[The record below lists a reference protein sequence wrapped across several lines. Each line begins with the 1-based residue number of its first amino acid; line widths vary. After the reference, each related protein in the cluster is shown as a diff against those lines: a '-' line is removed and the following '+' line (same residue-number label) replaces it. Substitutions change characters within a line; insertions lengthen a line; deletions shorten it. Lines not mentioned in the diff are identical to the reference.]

1 MGVVTG
7 SLAGIISG
15 NRGRSW
21 KSGLSLYI
29 MNRRGMGK
37 LLWCSKL
44 SHNNTDSVLNAVL
57 AVSRRFDF
65 GAYLDPDS
73 PRDRLKRA

>member
-1 MGVVTG
+1 MGVAIGNLV
-7 SLAGIISG
+7 GIISV

-44 SHNNTDSVLNAVL
+44 SHNNTDSVLNSIL
-57 AVSRRFDF
+57 
-65 GAYLDPDS
+65 
-73 PRDRLKRA
+73 